1 MFLFEDKGS
10 QNITQDEK
18 NASLTNAIDNGL
30 YPIVSNILKEV
41 TLNHFGKGDNDT
53 AVAILFAV
61 MATES
66 RCDPNRDNPG
76 GAKGLMQLTPICVK
90 ELINLGQSI
99 SYENMTIEDN
109 IKGGIVYLN
118 YLSNRILKDPI
129 VKTYW
134 KNGNYLNNIS
144 LMMSC
149 YNNGFGAIKKMIK
162 AKKFDQAKAKYY
174 NDIKGFYNFWSAGDT
189 LKKAKNVKKSPT
201 DAAASPIK
209 KEVYVKNNQLIS
221 EQLLRSFIQQILIKS
236 HH

>member
-10 QNITQDEK
+10 QNINQDEK
-18 NASLTNAIDNGL
+18 NASLTNAINNEL
-30 YPIVSNILKEV
+30 YPIVSNILKEI

-66 RCDPNRDNPG
+66 RCDPTRSNPG

-90 ELINLGQSI
+90 DLINLGQSI
-99 SYENMTIEDN
+99 DYETMTTEDN

-129 VKTYW
+129 VKKYW

-144 LMMSC
+144 IMMTC
-149 YNNGFGAIKKMIK
+149 YNNGFGAVKKMIK
-162 AKKFDQAKAKYY
+162 EKKFDQEKAKYY
-174 NDIKGFYNFWSAGDT
+174 NDIKNFYNFWSATGT
-189 LKKAKNVKKSPT
+189 LQKVKTLKKSPT
-201 DAAASPIK
+201 NATATPV
-209 KEVYVKNNQLIS
+209 KEETYLKNNQLIS
-221 EQLLRSFIQQILIKS
+221 ERLLRSFIQQILIKS
-236 HH
+236 NH